1 MVERTA
7 HNGLTKVR
15 FLTGAP
21 NFKNRLITEIL
32 MSNNPYGLT
41 DAQMNRVY
49 DGYAVNIKQGWC
61 YVNDHGDVEFCM
73 TDSLVDENVKFDED
87 YA

>member
-1 MVERTA
+1 
-7 HNGLTKVR
+7 
-15 FLTGAP
+15 
-21 NFKNRLITEIL
+21 